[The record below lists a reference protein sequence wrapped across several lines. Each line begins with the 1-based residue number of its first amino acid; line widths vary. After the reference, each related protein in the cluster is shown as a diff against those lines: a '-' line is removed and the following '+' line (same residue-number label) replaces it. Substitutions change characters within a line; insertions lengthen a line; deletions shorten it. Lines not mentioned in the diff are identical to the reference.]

1 MNQTGEDSKL
11 PVRVMV
17 TMKTHLD
24 VLTSPLIF
32 YLSREVTGNVVN
44 AAVVELVEL
53 RDEITR
59 LTAENDQLRASIE
72 SRKAGGET
80 QT

>member
-1 MNQTGEDSKL
+1 
-11 PVRVMV
+11 
-17 TMKTHLD
+17 MKTHLD

-32 YLSREVTGNVVN
+32 YLTREAIGNIAN

-59 LTAENDQLRASIE
+59 LTAANDQLRAEIE
-72 SRKAGGET
+72 SRKASGET